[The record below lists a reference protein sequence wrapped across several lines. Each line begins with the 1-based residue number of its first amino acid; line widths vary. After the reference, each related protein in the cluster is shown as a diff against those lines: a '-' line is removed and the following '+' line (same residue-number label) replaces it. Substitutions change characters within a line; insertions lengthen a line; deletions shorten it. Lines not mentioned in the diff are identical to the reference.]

1 MRRWYARGA
10 IVCALVA
17 GCAAPPREQVRT
29 MKAMEEQTVAV
40 VYDPKGSDKRE
51 ALQAYRAFL
60 EVAPD
65 DARRM
70 HAMRR
75 IADLQLAISEE
86 GVPDVATAA
95 RGAGANGFA
104 TAARLYRELLQT
116 YPDYPD
122 VDGVLYQLAR
132 AYDDVGDSEQAL
144 RNLTRLTKEYPDSPL
159 WVEAQFR
166 RGEMLFVQRRYGEAD
181 QAYQAVIRVGG
192 RDSTFYEQ
200 ALYKH
205 GWSLFKQRQF
215 EPALDAFMAVLD
227 GQLAY
232 SGQSAEFVTL
242 GALSRTERE
251 VVEDTLRVVS
261 LIFSYQDGPRTATA
275 YFSRHP
281 GHSYEH
287 LVFEGLG
294 QLYIDK
300 ERYTDAANT
309 FNTFVERHPGHA
321 LAPRFSIR
329 AYEVYESAGF
339 RDLAFQGKQDFLK
352 RYGPRS
358 PFWKTHEISG
368 MPVVAQHLAEEMILM
383 AQYYHAAAQKTHQ
396 SADYRT
402 AAQWYRDYLS
412 FFPQDARA
420 PELKFLLAELLF
432 EDKQY
437 LEAIEYYEQAAYG
450 EPAYAKPAEAGYAA
464 LLAYKRYIKQLTEDA
479 DRRVWRTR
487 AVDSALRFA
496 ERFPAH
502 PQAVPVLTQAAEE
515 LFAMGEA
522 PRAMD
527 IATRVIKYVP
537 PAPAAERRT
546 AWTVIGHVN
555 FDNGNY
561 AQAETAYQ
569 RALLLYAPDDKARTP
584 ILERLAAS
592 IYKQG
597 EAAREQGDLA
607 GAAALFLR
615 VPQLA
620 AGASIVATAQYDAA
634 AAFIAAQRWDSAIA
648 VLEPFRREHPDSRW
662 QEDVTRKLAVAYQ
675 QSGRLSQA
683 AAEYQRLGQGGDETV
698 ARDALWQAA
707 ELFDQGKQPQQS
719 MNAYQRYLS
728 RFPQPFDRAM
738 EARRRLADTAGALGD
753 ASRRRYWLQEIVDAD
768 AKAGAQRTDFS
779 HTLAAQAALELA
791 GSLREEYARQTL
803 VIPLDQSLKVKKAA
817 MQKALDAYGKAAEFG
832 IAAVTTAA
840 TYHIGD
846 LYFDFSRALL
856 DSQRPRELSSE
867 ELEQYDTLLE
877 EQAYPFEEEA
887 IKLHEVNYRRVKEGT
902 YDEWVKASIAQLGE
916 LLPVRYGKHERM
928 VPLVESI
935 Q

>member
-1 MRRWYARGA
+1 MRRRYATGA
-10 IVCALVA
+10 ILCALVA
-17 GCAAPPREQVRT
+17 GCATPPREQVRT

-75 IADLQLAISEE
+75 IADLQLAIAEE
-86 GVPDVATAA
+86 SAPAA
-95 RGAGANGFA
+95 GRRADANGFA

-132 AYDDVGDSEQAL
+132 AYDDVGDNGQAL
-144 RNLTRLTKEYPDSPL
+144 QYLTRLTKEHPNSPL

-166 RGEMLFVQRRYGEAD
+166 RGEMLFVQRHYGEAD
-181 QAYQAVIRVGG
+181 QAYQSVIRIGG

-215 EPALDAFMAVLD
+215 EPALDAFMSVLD
-227 GQLAY
+227 AQLAY

-251 VVEDTLRVVS
+251 LVEDTLRVVS

-275 YFSRHP
+275 YFAGHP
-281 GHSYEH
+281 GHPYEH

-300 ERYTDAANT
+300 ERYTDAALT
-309 FNTFVERHPGHA
+309 FDTFVERHPGHA

-329 AYEVYESAGF
+329 AYEVYERAGF
-339 RDLAFQGKQDFLK
+339 SALAFQGKQDFLK

-358 PFWKTHEISG
+358 AFWKTHEIAG
-368 MPVVAQHLAEEMILM
+368 MPVVSQRLAEEMIHM
-383 AQYYHAAAQKTHQ
+383 AQYYHATAQKTHR
-396 SADYRT
+396 SADYDI

-437 LEAIEYYEQAAYG
+437 LEAIERYEQAAYG
-450 EPAYAKPAEAGYAA
+450 EPSYARPAEAGYAA
-464 LLAYKRYIKQLTEDA
+464 LLAYDRYLAQLPQDA
-479 DRRVWRTR
+479 DRRLWRTR

-496 ERFPAH
+496 ERFPTH
-502 PQAVPVLTQAAEE
+502 PQAVPVLTKAAEE

-522 PRAMD
+522 PRAVD
-527 IATRVIKYVP
+527 IATRVIKYIP
-537 PAPAAERRT
+537 PAPAGARRT

-555 FDNGNY
+555 FDGGNY

-569 RALLLYAPDDKARTP
+569 RALLLYAPDDKARAP

-607 GAAALFLR
+607 GAAAQFLR

-634 AAFIAAQRWDSAIA
+634 AAYIAAQLWDRAIA
-648 VLEPFRREHPDSRW
+648 VLEPFRRDHPGSRW

-683 AAEYQRLGQGGDETV
+683 AAEYQRLGQGGDEAV

-707 ELFDQGKQPQQS
+707 ELFDQGKQPEQS
-719 MNAYQRYLS
+719 MIAYQRYLT
-728 RFPQPFDRAM
+728 RFPQPFERAM

-753 ASRRRYWLQEIVDAD
+753 AARRRYWLQEIVDAD
-768 AKAGAQRTDFS
+768 ARAGAQRTDFS
-779 HTLAAQAALELA
+779 HTLAAKSSLELA
-791 GSLREEYARQTL
+791 ASLREEYARQAL
-803 VIPLDQSLKVKKAA
+803 VIPLDRSLKVKKAA

-832 IAAVTTAA
+832 IAEVTTAA

-856 DSQRPRELSSE
+856 DSQRPGELSAE

-887 IKLHEVNYRRVKEGT
+887 IKLHEVNFRRLKEGA